1 MNWITVLSTIVLA
14 GAALAVLTH
23 WVVMPAVRLFTDW
36 RQFLEDWRGEPARP
50 GIAPARLGVLERL
63 SKLEADVSASRSQL
77 TPNGGSSLLDKV
89 DRIEAHTV
97 PPEARM
103 DADQPKA

>member
-50 GIAPARLGVLERL
+50 GIAPERLGVLARL
-63 SKLEADVSASRSQL
+63 SKLEESAARVEHEVK
-77 TPNGGSSLLDKV
+77 PNDGASMKDQIN
-89 DRIEAHTV
+89 RIEEHVV
-97 PPEARM
+97 PVEARPTVT
-103 DADQPKA
+103 AAG